1 MANQGGDVKRIL
13 VVGGGLIGMRH
24 VKAVQAH
31 PGCALVGLVDPDMTI
46 KTDVPRFASLGDVDS
61 HVDGVIIATP
71 THLHAMHGIEAAERG
86 WHMLIEKP
94 VTETMAQAQ
103 ALITAVQEANV
114 RSLVG
119 HHRRYHASVQRL
131 RDMIATQVLGTPITA
146 TVIWAMRKPD
156 GYFQDNWR
164 STHGSPVMINLVHDI
179 DLLRYLFGE
188 VEDILALGSRH
199 IRNAN
204 RPESGAI
211 ALQFQT
217 GLTAAISFADTAPS
231 PWGFEAGTGENPNIA
246 TTGQDMMWLSGTKG
260 AVSFP
265 SMTLWRGT
273 ADWSQAPQPEQSP
286 CPKTNPLDA
295 QMDHFI
301 DVLNHAAAPRIT
313 VQDAAQSLAA
323 TLRIEE
329 LLTQQKD

>member
-1 MANQGGDVKRIL
+1 MKRIL
-13 VVGGGLIGMRH
+13 VVGGGLIGIRH
-24 VKAVQAH
+24 IKAVQAH
-31 PGCALVGLVDPDMTI
+31 PGCELVGLADPDMTI
-46 KTDVPRFASLGDVDS
+46 KTDVPRFASMDDVDT

-71 THLHAMHGIEAAERG
+71 SHLHADHGIGAAKRG

-94 VTETMAQAQ
+94 VTETMTQAQ
-103 ALITAVQEANV
+103 ALIAAVQEANV
-114 RSLVG
+114 LTLVG
-119 HHRRYHASVQRL
+119 HHRRYHASVEQL
-131 RDMIATQVLGTPITA
+131 RDLITKQALGVPVTA

-156 GYFQDNWR
+156 DYFKDNWR

-179 DLLRYLFGE
+179 DLLRHLFGE
-188 VEDILALGSRH
+188 IEEIDGFGSRH

-211 ALQFQT
+211 AMRFQS

-246 TTGQDMMWLSGTKG
+246 TTGQDMMWITCSMG

-265 SMTLWRGT
+265 SMTLWRGAT
-273 ADWSQAPQPEQSP
+273 DWSQTPQPEQSP

-301 DVLNHAAAPRIT
+301 DVLNRRVAPRIT
-313 VQDAAQSLAA
+313 VEDAALSLAA

-329 LLTQQKD
+329 LLTLKKD